1 MRSAEGIHSSVGPPR
16 RGGRPSQLEAPRI
29 REKILD
35 VATALILTH
44 GYGATSIEAVAKRA
58 GISKRTFYH
67 RFNDKA
73 DLFGAVIH
81 RLIDRLRP
89 PENAILPKGDTFDEM
104 LENLAHLIL
113 AASLTPDALALY
125 RVILSEATRFPKLA
139 EVVHA
144 QGARQEAVDHIA
156 QLIERQAHL
165 GQLDLLDCHFA
176 AEQFLQMV
184 ISVPQRR
191 ALGLGAPMSRSE
203 LDFWVRRTVKL
214 FLDGCRTRAPQQP
227 GAR

>member
-1 MRSAEGIHSSVGPPR
+1 MGPPR

-35 VATALILTH
+35 VATTLILTH
-44 GYGATSIEAVAKRA
+44 GYGATSVEAIAQRA

-73 DLFGAVIH
+73 DLFGAVVH
-81 RLIDRLRP
+81 RLVDRLRP
-89 PENAILPKGDTFDEM
+89 PGNAILPKGDTFDEI

-113 AASLTPDALALY
+113 AASLTPEALALY

-144 QGARQEAVDHIA
+144 QGARQEAIGHISKLLEQEA
-156 QLIERQAHL
+156 DAGR
-165 GQLDLLDCHFA
+165 LDLRDCQFA

-184 ISVPQRR
+184 ISAPQRR
-191 ALGLGAPMSRSE
+191 ALGLGVPMSRPE
-203 LDFWVRRTVKL
+203 LDIWVRDTVKL
-214 FLDGCRTRAPQQP
+214 FLDGCRAPRRQP
-227 GAR
+227 PGDA

>member
-1 MRSAEGIHSSVGPPR
+1 MRSAEGIRSSIGPSR
-16 RGGRPSQLEAPRI
+16 RGGRPSQVEAPRI

-44 GYGATSIEAVAKRA
+44 GYGATSIEAVAQRA

-73 DLFGAVIH
+73 DLFGAVVH
-81 RLIDRLRP
+81 RLIERLRP
-89 PENAILPKGDTFDEM
+89 PDSAILPKGDTFDEI

-113 AASLTPDALALY
+113 SASLTPDALALY

-144 QGARQEAVDHIA
+144 QGARQEAVGHIA
-156 QLIERQAHL
+156 QLLERQAQT
-165 GQLDLLDCHFA
+165 GQLELPDCQFA

-203 LDFWVRRTVKL
+203 LDFWVRNTVKL
-214 FLDGCRTRAPQQP
+214 FLDGCRMRLPQ
-227 GAR
+227 